1 MQRHIIIKFHEIAL
15 KGRNRPMFIRQLM
28 DNLRTA
34 TKGTGITRIW
44 KGQMM
49 IGLDFSE
56 DYSWDKVKHRVM
68 NCFGVA
74 KFFRAY
80 SVSPEIEKVKSLIVD
95 YFLNEDFKTF
105 RITSNRAD
113 KNFTLNSSQL
123 NQELGAFVQEYTHAS
138 VKLKNPDM
146 EIFVDVIPNRIL
158 VYSEEL
164 PGHGGLPVGVSG
176 KALAMLSGGID
187 SPVAAWHMMKRG
199 CQVTFVHFHSYPVLD
214 SSSIEKATEL
224 SEWLTRSQY
233 SSSIFLVPLADIQKS
248 LLLSTP
254 PPYRI
259 VLYRRFMLRI
269 AQDIAMSTG
278 IKALVTG
285 ESLGQVSSQTLENIL
300 AVDNVVNVP
309 VFRPLIGL
317 NKQEII
323 DKARDIGTYNTSI
336 IPDQDCCT
344 LFVPRNPVIHSNL
357 DIIER
362 LESTLDV
369 ANMAQDAIKRTEV
382 RSLTFP

>member
-1 MQRHIIIKFHEIAL
+1 
-15 KGRNRPMFIRQLM
+15 M

-34 TKGTGITRIW
+34 TQGTGITRIW

-49 IGLDFSE
+49 IGLDFSK
-56 DYSWDKVKHRVM
+56 DYSWDEVKHRIM

-95 YFLNEDFKTF
+95 YFLNQDFKTF

-113 KNFTLNSSQL
+113 KNFGMSSSQL
-123 NQELGAFVQEYTHAS
+123 NQELGAFVKEYTHTE

-164 PGHGGLPVGVSG
+164 PGYGGLPVGVSG

-224 SEWLTRSQY
+224 SE
-233 SSSIFLVPLADIQKS
+233 
-248 LLLSTP
+248 
-254 PPYRI
+254 
-259 VLYRRFMLRI
+259 
-269 AQDIAMSTG
+269 
-278 IKALVTG
+278 
-285 ESLGQVSSQTLENIL
+285 
-300 AVDNVVNVP
+300 
-309 VFRPLIGL
+309 
-317 NKQEII
+317 
-323 DKARDIGTYNTSI
+323 
-336 IPDQDCCT
+336 
-344 LFVPRNPVIHSNL
+344 
-357 DIIER
+357 
-362 LESTLDV
+362 
-369 ANMAQDAIKRTEV
+369 
-382 RSLTFP
+382 

>member
-15 KGRNRPMFIRQLM
+15 KGRNRPMFIRKLM

-34 TKGTGITRIW
+34 TQGTSITRIW

-56 DYSWDKVKHRVM
+56 DYSWAKVKQRVM

-74 KFFRAY
+74 KFFHAY
-80 SVSPEIEKVKSLIVD
+80 SVSPDIEKVKSLIVD
-95 YFLNEDFKTF
+95 YFLNRDFKTF

-113 KNFTLNSSQL
+113 KRFPITSSQL
-123 NQELGAFVQEYTHAS
+123 NQELGAFVQEYIHTP
-138 VKLKNPDM
+138 VNLKNPDM

-158 VYSEEL
+158 VYSNEL
-164 PGHGGLPVGVSG
+164 RGHGGLPVGVNG

-199 CQVTFVHFHSYPVLD
+199 CQVTFIHFHSYPVLD

-224 SEWLTRSQY
+224 IEWLTRSQY
-233 SSSIFLVPLADIQKS
+233 SSSVFLVPFADIQKC

-259 VLYRRFMLRI
+259 VLYRRFMMRI
-269 AQDIAMSTG
+269 AQDIAMSAG
-278 IKALVTG
+278 IKALITG

-300 AVDNVVNVP
+300 AVDKIANIP

-344 LFVPRNPVIHSNL
+344 LFIPRNPVIHSNL
-357 DIIER
+357 GIIER
-362 LESTLDV
+362 LESKLDV
-369 ANMAQDAIKRTEV
+369 DNMTQDAIKRTEV
-382 RSLTFP
+382 KNFTFP